1 MCHRVCR
8 SRLRQLEKDAPA
20 LRAPVLDASP
30 ESAAAPAGAGFV
42 GQLLCLAKREKDL
55 LLRDTVGLI
64 AMVLAPA
71 LLNLLFAFIF
81 FQAFDR
87 YIHRYLL
94 PVCNGM

>member
-1 MCHRVCR
+1 MPLR
-8 SRLRQLEKDAPA
+8 SVRPCSTRRPN
-20 LRAPVLDASP
+20 RPP
-30 ESAAAPAGAGFV
+30 PPAGAGLV